1 MFSDE
6 EQLNPD
12 DNEKK
17 DKKKAANAPKKQS
30 KPLQF
35 PKKPVDYDSGDDY
48 NPADYSI
55 VQKKPSQENFKP
67 GQYVVIK
74 SKTDAEAYALLQVAP
89 TVDISVVAMLR
100 GNDNK
105 SGSGYTSQHPWGLY
119 ALVTY
124 VKMLDVVTHF
134 L

>member
-12 DNEKK
+12 DSEKK

-55 VQKKPSQENFKP
+55 VQKKPAQENFKP

-89 TVDISVVAMLR
+89 TVDISVVAMLK
-100 GNDNK
+100 GSDHK
-105 SGSGYTSQHPWGLY
+105 SGSGHLQQYPRGQF

-124 VKMLDVVTHF
+124 VRTLETVTHV